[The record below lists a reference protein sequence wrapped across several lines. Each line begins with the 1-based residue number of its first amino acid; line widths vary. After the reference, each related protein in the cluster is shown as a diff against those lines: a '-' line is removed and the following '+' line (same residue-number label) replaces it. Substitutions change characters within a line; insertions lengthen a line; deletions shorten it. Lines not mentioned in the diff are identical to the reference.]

1 MGTPGTGR
9 TTQTLV
15 GTVLD
20 GRYRVGA
27 MIARG
32 GMSTVYRG
40 SDLRLDR
47 PVAIKVMKPSFAAD
61 PSFLT
66 RFEREARSAA
76 GLAHRG
82 VVGVY
87 DQGRDGT
94 VVFLVM
100 ELVDGGTL
108 RDLMHQSGA
117 LSVSVTLSILE
128 PLLAALGAAH
138 DAGLVHR
145 DVKPENVLISS
156 RGEVK
161 VADFGLVRAVTSQ
174 TMATGDVILGTVA
187 YLSPEQVSTG
197 AADPRSDVYS
207 AGVVAYE
214 MLTGRTPY
222 EGDNAISVAYQHVHS
237 DVPPVTD
244 LAPGV
249 PLELDDLILAAT
261 RRDPMA
267 RPRDAGA
274 FLSALVALRARLGL
288 ARVPVPVPR
297 EPGAPRSGGTAAAGG
312 TAGATA
318 VRGSTG
324 ATAGSGRGPAGTRIV
339 PGVPAMAARPH
350 HTAAS
355 ATEVHRPAGHG
366 AHPMDTGHL
375 ADAGYPTGAG
385 YSNGAGY
392 ATGVDSPPAPS
403 PRRNRFRRW
412 LLVALVVVL
421 LGAAAAAGGWWLGS
435 GRWTSTPGAVGVP
448 KASAE
453 QLVRSAG
460 LVPHVSVA
468 PSDTVQQGTVSDSHP
483 APGSRV
489 LRGSGVDLVVST
501 GRPVVPRVIAGG
513 SVDAAQ
519 QLIRAAHL
527 TPVLSPTAD
536 RYDST
541 VPVGAVLGTDPAG
554 DTSLPIGGSV
564 VVLRSNGPAPQP
576 VPTVAGKS
584 VDDAQNKLLVAGFTV
599 GPVIRQFDTASDDGT
614 VLGTNPHDGVLVP
627 AGSAVSLVLAS
638 SITVPQVRGES
649 ASQAASDLERSGI
662 TIVYGEP
669 TFDGDVDGGSVA
681 STDPAPGTKIDP
693 ATPTVTVTLS
703 NAVVVPDVT
712 QGDVGSATAQLQA
725 LGLQVDVTALF
736 GRSGSSVTGQ
746 LPSAGKRMQPG
757 STVYISAFP

>member
-1 MGTPGTGR
+1 M
-9 TTQTLV
+9 
-15 GTVLD
+15 LD

-87 DQGRDGT
+87 DQGRDGN

-108 RDLMHQSGA
+108 RDLMHQQGA
-117 LSVSVTLSILE
+117 LSVSVTMSILE

-145 DVKPENVLISS
+145 DVKPENVLLSS

-161 VADFGLVRAVTSQ
+161 VADFGLVRAVSSQ

-207 AGVVAYE
+207 AGIVAYE
-214 MLTGRTPY
+214 MLTGQTPY
-222 EGDNAISVAYQHVHS
+222 GGDNAISVAYQHVHS

-274 FLSALVALRARLGL
+274 FLAALVALRARLGL

-297 EPGAPRSGGTAAAGG
+297 AAGS
-312 TAGATA
+312 
-318 VRGSTG
+318 VQSTL
-324 ATAGSGRGPAGTRIV
+324 ARGPAGTRV
-339 PGVPAMAARPH
+339 VPAAGPAVRPH
-350 HTAAS
+350 PTTAS
-355 ATEVHRPAGHG
+355 ATVAHG
-366 AHPMDTGHL
+366 PVG
-375 ADAGYPTGAG
+375 AD
-385 YSNGAGY
+385 SRS
-392 ATGVDSPPAPS
+392 ATATSPPGPQV
-403 PRRNRFRRW
+403 PVRRNRLRRW

-435 GRWTSTPGAVGVP
+435 GRWSYTPGAVGVP

-453 QLVRSAG
+453 SLVRSAG
-460 LVPHVSVA
+460 LVPHVIPE
-468 PSDTVQQGTVSDSHP
+468 PSDTVQQGTVADSHP
-483 APGSRV
+483 APGAKV

-501 GRPVVPRVIAGG
+501 GRPIVPQVLAGG
-513 SVDAAQ
+513 TVEAAQ
-519 QLIRAAHL
+519 LLIRGAYL
-527 TPVLSPTAD
+527 MPVLSPVAD

-541 VPVGAVLGTDPAG
+541 VPAGTVLATDPAAN
-554 DTSLPIGGSV
+554 TALPIGASV
-564 VVLRSNGPAPQP
+564 TVVLSNGPAPQP
-576 VPTVAGKS
+576 VPSVAGKS
-584 VDDAQNKLLVAGFTV
+584 LDDAQNKLLVAGFTL
-599 GPVIRQFDTASDDGT
+599 GPEQRRFDATADDDA
-614 VLGTNPHDGVLVP
+614 VLGTDPAEGQPVP
-627 AGSAVSLVLAS
+627 AGSSVSLVLAA
-638 SITVPQVRGES
+638 SITVPLVRGES
-649 ASQAASDLERSGI
+649 SSQAAADLQRSGL
-662 TIVYGEP
+662 TVFYADP
-669 TFDGDVDGGSVA
+669 TFDPDIDGGSVA
-681 STDPAPGTKIDP
+681 TTDPAPGSKVDP
-693 ATPTVTVTLS
+693 ASPTVTVTLS
-703 NAVVVPDVT
+703 NSVLVPDVT
-712 QGDVGSATAQLQA
+712 NGDVGTARAQLES
-725 LGLQVDVTALF
+725 LGLQVEVTALF
-736 GRSGSSVTGQ
+736 GRSGAAVTGQ
-746 LPSAGKRMQPG
+746 LPSRGSRLQPG
-757 STVYISAFP
+757 STVYLSAFP

>member
-1 MGTPGTGR
+1 MGTPGTDR
-9 TTQTLV
+9 TATPLI

-87 DQGRDGT
+87 DQGRDGNA
-94 VVFLVM
+94 VFLVM

-117 LSVSVTLSILE
+117 LSVSVTMSILE
-128 PLLAALGAAH
+128 PLLAALSAAH
-138 DAGLVHR
+138 DGGLVHR
-145 DVKPENVLISS
+145 DVKPENVLLSS

-174 TMATGDVILGTVA
+174 SMATGDVILGTVA

-207 AGVVAYE
+207 AGIVAYE

-274 FLSALVALRARLGL
+274 FLAALVALRARLGL

-297 EPGAPRSGGTAAAGG
+297 SPGTAAST
-312 TAGATA
+312 TAARA
-318 VRGSTG
+318 
-324 ATAGSGRGPAGTRIV
+324 ARGPAGTRVV
-339 PGVPAMAARPH
+339 PVVATPVRPH
-350 HTAAS
+350 PTTAA
-355 ATEVHRPAGHG
+355 ATEAHQPAASRPPSTA
-366 AHPMDTGHL
+366 
-375 ADAGYPTGAG
+375 YSPT
-385 YSNGAGY
+385 
-392 ATGVDSPPAPS
+392 PPELL
-403 PRRNRFRRW
+403 RRSRLRRW

-435 GRWTSTPGAVGVP
+435 GRWAYTPGAVGVP

-453 QLVRSAG
+453 LLVRSAG
-460 LVPHVSVA
+460 LVPHVTVA
-468 PSDTVQQGTVSDSHP
+468 PSDTVQQGTVADSHP
-483 APGSRV
+483 APGARV
-489 LRGSGVDLVVST
+489 LRGSDVDLVVST
-501 GRPVVPRVIAGG
+501 GRPIVPDVVAGG
-513 SVDAAQ
+513 TVEAAE
-519 QLIRAAHL
+519 QLVRAAHL
-527 TPVLSPTAD
+527 TPVLSPAAD
-536 RYDST
+536 RYDAT
-541 VPVGAVLGTDPAG
+541 VPAGAVVGTDPAG
-554 DTSLPIGGSV
+554 DTALPIGASV
-564 VVLRSNGPAPQP
+564 VVIRSNGPAPQP
-576 VPTVAGKS
+576 VPPVAGKT
-584 VDDAQNKLLVAGFTV
+584 VDDAQNKLLVAGFRV
-599 GPVIRQFDTASDDGT
+599 GPVMRRFDPTADDGA
-614 VLGTNPHDGVLVP
+614 VLGTDPVEGVPAP
-627 AGSAVSLVLAS
+627 AGSSVSLVLAT
-638 SITVPQVRGES
+638 SITVPLVRGES
-649 ASQAASDLERSGI
+649 SSQAAADLRRSGL
-662 TIVYGEP
+662 TVVYGDP
-669 TFDGDVDGGSVA
+669 AFDSDVDGGSVA
-681 STDPAPGTKIDP
+681 ATDPAPGSRVDP
-693 ATPTVTVTLS
+693 ASPTVVVTLS
-703 NAVVVPDVT
+703 DAVVVPDVT
-712 QGDVGSATAQLQA
+712 QGDVGAARAQLES

-736 GRSGSSVTGQ
+736 GRSGASVTGQ
-746 LPSAGKRMQPG
+746 VPSAGNRLQPG
-757 STVYISAFP
+757 STVYLSAFP